1 MAMTE
6 PHRPRRILRQPRTT
20 RRVTLNVDEAL
31 LEDAKEL
38 PGTDSMT
45 EAINGALEEYVCL
58 QMRLR
63 AVNHDLALT
72 SEMLD
77 EIRKPRT
84 F

>member
-6 PHRPRRILRQPRTT
+6 LHRPRRILRQPRTT

-38 PGTDSMT
+38 LGTDSMT

-63 AVNHDLALT
+63 FLERDLDLT
-72 SEMLD
+72 PEMLD
-77 EIRKPRT
+77 EIRSPRT

>member
-1 MAMTE
+1 MTE
-6 PHRPRRILRQPRTT
+6 LHEPARRLRQSRTT
-20 RRVTLNVDEAL
+20 RRVMLNVDEEL
-31 LEDAKEL
+31 LQEAKGL
-38 PGTDSMT
+38 LGTDSMT

-63 AVNHDLALT
+63 AARRELAIT
-72 SEMLD
+72 PEMLD

>member
-1 MAMTE
+1 
-6 PHRPRRILRQPRTT
+6 
-20 RRVTLNVDEAL
+20 VTLNVDEAL

>member
-1 MAMTE
+1 MTMTE

-31 LEDAKEL
+31 LENAKEL
-38 PGTDSMT
+38 LGTDSMT
-45 EAINGALEEYVCL
+45 EAINGALEEYVSL

-63 AVNHDLALT
+63 FLERDLDLT
-72 SEMLD
+72 PEMLD
-77 EIRKPRT
+77 ELRRPRT